1 MTDDTVPL
9 PSWGRPEPTDR
20 RRRALVIG
28 GGAAAAVMVA
38 VAAFAGVSSASDGGG
53 YRTTVVSTEDV
64 QRTLTGVGTIEPVDQ
79 AAVAFP
85 VAGTVASVDVSVGS
99 TVVAGQ
105 VLASLDTESLTTSL
119 HQAEAKLA
127 SAELTLHKGLN
138 GESTTGSGGVGGP
151 TPSASSSP
159 SASAAS
165 VSSASSSPSASTAPT
180 SSTDTEALV
189 SARHAVAAAQHQLDV
204 DLAAAEQALA
214 DSTAACSPDSAVAT
228 SSSTS
233 TTTLSSGP
241 SNQAC
246 QDALAAS
253 LAAQQV
259 VAADAV
265 ALQQAVNQLDAVL
278 SSSSGS
284 SGTPSGGGSTGT
296 SSASA
301 SGSPSSGS
309 SVTSADLIAY
319 QKAVDAAT
327 AEVTVAQQALA
338 QATIVSPISGT
349 VTSVGLAVGHSVS
362 TGSSTATVLVS
373 GAGGYEVTTS
383 VAVTD
388 LPHVAVGQQA
398 LVVADGSTTELAAR
412 VVQISLV
419 PNSSSSSTTYAV
431 VLALTDPEVDLPNG
445 GLARTTIVTGE
456 VASATAVPTSAVT
469 TTETG
474 RSVTVL
480 DGGKATTASVTVG
493 TVGSV
498 WTEITDGVSV
508 GQTVVLADLSEA
520 LPGSA
525 TSSSSSSSTSG
536 ASGAAGG
543 FTLPSGGS
551 FTPPS
556 GAGGGARPGR

>member
-1 MTDDTVPL
+1 MTDENAPL

-20 RRRALVIG
+20 RRRALVV
-28 GGAAAAVMVA
+28 GGASAAALLLAVA
-38 VAAFAGVSSASDGGG
+38 VFTGVSGASDGGG
-53 YRTTVVSTEDV
+53 YRTALVSTEDV

-85 VAGTVASVDVSVGS
+85 VSGTVESVDVSVGS

-119 HQAEAKLA
+119 HEAEAKLA
-127 SAELTLHKGLN
+127 SAQLTLEKGLN
-138 GESTTGSGGVGGP
+138 GEATTTGAGGLGG
-151 TPSASSSP
+151 SSP
-159 SASAAS
+159 SASSPSAS
-165 VSSASSSPSASTAPT
+165 STSSASSSASAVTSAPST
-180 SSTDTEALV
+180 SSADTDALV
-189 SARHAVAAAQHQLDV
+189 AARQAVAAAQHQLDV

-214 DSTAACSPDSAVAT
+214 ESTTACSSDSTVTT
-228 SSSTS
+228 STTTSSTS
-233 TTTLSSGP
+233 TTLAGAST
-241 SNQAC
+241 QAC

-259 VAADAV
+259 VAADEA
-265 ALQQAVNQLDAVL
+265 ALQQAVNQLDTLL
-278 SSSSGS
+278 SSSSGA
-284 SGTPSGGGSTGT
+284 PSGGSSTVTMTGSPSGST
-296 SSASA
+296 
-301 SGSPSSGS
+301 SSGS

-319 QKAVDAAT
+319 QKAVDAAA

-349 VTSVGLAVGHSVS
+349 VTSVGIAVGDSVS
-362 TGSSTATVLVS
+362 AASSSDAILVS

-388 LPHVAVGQQA
+388 LPHVSVGQPA
-398 LVVADGSTTELAAR
+398 RVVADGSTTELRAQ

-419 PNSSSSSTTYAV
+419 PSSSSSSSTTTYTV
-431 VLALTDPEVDLPNG
+431 VLALTDPDVDLPNG
-445 GLARTTIVTGE
+445 GLARTTIVAGD
-456 VASATAVPTSAVT
+456 VASTTAVPTSAVT
-469 TTETG
+469 ATETG

-480 DGGKATTASVTVG
+480 DGGTTSTVSVTVG
-493 TVGSV
+493 TVGST

-508 GQTVVLADLSEA
+508 GQTVVLADLSQG

-525 TSSSSSSSTSG
+525 TDSSSNSSTSG
-536 ASGAAGG
+536 ANGRTGG

-551 FTPPS
+551 FSPPS
-556 GAGGGARPGR
+556 GGGVPTGR

>member
-105 VLASLDTESLTTSL
+105 VLASLDTESLTASL

-138 GESTTGSGGVGGP
+138 GESTTGSGEVGGP
-151 TPSASSSP
+151 TPSS

-165 VSSASSSPSASTAPT
+165 ASSASSTPTASTAPT

-398 LVVADGSTTELAAR
+398 LVVADGSTAELEAR